1 MWEGTW
7 APKTEGGGS
16 ILSTPHC
23 KIIHQRRDGECLSY
37 FTLFLCVFRQTNVD
51 CVVSLVV
58 KPQSV
63 KHVLHLRSSV
73 WAEHVER
80 ISRLVSHRWVRLKE
94 QKKKKKKLMYLFMR
108 AAGLG
113 VTEGKVKLTEMSSSS
128 RRAVLTDSPLVS

>member
-1 MWEGTW
+1 M
-7 APKTEGGGS
+7 GGKKVK
-16 ILSTPHC
+16 C
-23 KIIHQRRDGECLSY
+23 FSY

-51 CVVSLVV
+51 CIVSLIV
-58 KPQSV
+58 KPESV

-80 ISRLVSHRWVRLKE
+80 ISRLVSNRWVRLKE
-94 QKKKKKKLMYLFMR
+94 GKKRMYLFMR

>member
-1 MWEGTW
+1 MVW
-7 APKTEGGGS
+7 
-16 ILSTPHC
+16 
-23 KIIHQRRDGECLSY
+23 RGEKVQCFSY

-51 CVVSLVV
+51 CIVSLVV

-80 ISRLVSHRWVRLKE
+80 ISRLVSNRWVRLKE
-94 QKKKKKKLMYLFMR
+94 DKKRMYLFMR
-108 AAGLG
+108 ASGLG
-113 VTEGKVKLTEMSSSS
+113 VTERKVKLTEMSSSS